1 MVRDLNARMVDSLA
15 DHLETPLPGEK
26 DFERAKDAEKKLEQN
41 LAEALKRTEEVMQ
54 RTEKDR
60 MSDFATWT
68 DLEALKRNLQFT
80 KDELLKKQEQA
91 SSVDDK
97 MKDTDESSSA
107 LERMPMLSEDIAKRL
122 KAQELALTAQD
133 LARRHER
140 P

>member
-1 MVRDLNARMVDSLA
+1 MIRDLNSRMVNSLA
-15 DHLETPLPGEK
+15 DHLEAPLPGEK
-26 DFERAKDAEKKLEQN
+26 DFERAKEAEQKLEQN

-91 SSVDDK
+91 SSVRRQ
-97 MKDTDESSSA
+97 DEG
-107 LERMPMLSEDIAKRL
+107 PG
-122 KAQELALTAQD
+122 
-133 LARRHER
+133 
-140 P
+140 